1 MTKIRILLAE
11 DHAIMRE
18 GVREFIKRETDM
30 EVVGEAGDGEEAVRL
45 AAQLK
50 PDVIVMDI
58 RMPKLN
64 GIEAT
69 KQIKSQLP
77 KTAILILTAYDSDQY
92 IFALLDAGAAG
103 YLLKGIRTHELIDAI
118 RAVYAGESVLHPVI
132 ASRVIR
138 RVITPATAGSKGVE
152 PLSDREMEILKIAA
166 KGVSNKDIAEQLFL
180 SPRTVQVHL
189 GNIFNK
195 LGVAS
200 RTEAVLFGLKRGWLT
215 LEDLP

>member
-18 GVREFIKRETDM
+18 GVREFIKREADM
-30 EVVGEAGDGEEAVRL
+30 EVVGEAGDGEEAVKL
-45 AAQLK
+45 AVQLK

-77 KTAILILTAYDSDQY
+77 NTAILILTAYDSDQY

-138 RVITPATAGSKGVE
+138 RVVTPATTGSKGIE

-200 RTEAVLFGLKRGWLT
+200 RTEAVLYGLKRGWLT